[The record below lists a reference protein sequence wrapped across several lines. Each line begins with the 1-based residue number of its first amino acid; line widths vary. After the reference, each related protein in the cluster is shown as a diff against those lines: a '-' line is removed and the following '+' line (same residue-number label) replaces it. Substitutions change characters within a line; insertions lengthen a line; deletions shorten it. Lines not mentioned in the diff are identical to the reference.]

1 MRFQLNDN
9 IIDCFSLKAPMKSH
23 IVALSVAL
31 ACTGA
36 FAQSK
41 AKDDSTYIQLG
52 YSSTQYNLDGISGL
66 SNANS
71 LAITLGKNMSE
82 NYALEGIY
90 ATGMGDSTSTS
101 LGTTVNLKL
110 ASSYGLFVKPKMM
123 ISDALEL
130 FARVGY
136 FNAKATL
143 SVPAAPALNTDT
155 SGTSLSYG
163 MGVSMKL
170 TESIYGSLDWMQWYK
185 KDGADIKGMGLSI
198 GYKF

>member
-1 MRFQLNDN
+1 
-9 IIDCFSLKAPMKSH
+9 MKSH

-41 AKDDSTYIQLG
+41 SKDNSAYIQLG
-52 YSSTQYNLDGISGL
+52 YNSTQYNLDGISGL
-66 SNANS
+66 STANT
-71 LAITLGKNMSE
+71 LGITLGKNMSE

-90 ATGMGDSTSTS
+90 ATGMNDSTTTS

-110 ASSYGLFVKPKMM
+110 TTSYGLYLKPKMM
-123 ISDALEL
+123 ISDAVEV

-136 FNAKATL
+136 FNAKATI
-143 SVPAAPALNTDT
+143 SVPAAPANNSDST
-155 SGTSLSYG
+155 GTSPSYG
-163 MGVSMKL
+163 LGASMKI
-170 TESIYGSLDWMQWYK
+170 TESIYGSLDWRQWYK
-185 KDGADIKGMGLSI
+185 KDGADIKGIGLSI

>member
-1 MRFQLNDN
+1 
-9 IIDCFSLKAPMKSH
+9 MKSTM
-23 IVALSVAL
+23 IAISVAL
-31 ACTGA
+31 ACSGA
-36 FAQSK
+36 FAQSKAK

-52 YSSTQYNLDGISGL
+52 YNSSQYNLESVSGF
-66 SNANS
+66 SNANN

-82 NYALEGIY
+82 SYAIEGVY
-90 ATGMGDSTSTS
+90 ATGMSDSTTTS
-101 LGTTVNLKL
+101 PGTPVNLKL
-110 ASSYGLFVKPKMM
+110 TSSYGLYVKPNMM
-123 ISDALEL
+123 ISDAVEL

-163 MGVSMKL
+163 MGASMKI
-170 TESIYGSLDWMQWYK
+170 TESVYGSLDWMQWYK